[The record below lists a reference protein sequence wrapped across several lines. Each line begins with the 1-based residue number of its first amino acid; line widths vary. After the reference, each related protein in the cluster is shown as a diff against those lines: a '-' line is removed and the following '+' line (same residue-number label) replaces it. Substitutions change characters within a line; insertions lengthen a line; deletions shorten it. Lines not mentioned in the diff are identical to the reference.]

1 MQTLYQLFGLIG
13 AGLVIW
19 LMYRAIKGRPEQFSR
34 DKINQSFFTMGIL
47 GVALIGFVGL
57 LVLLARHT

>member
-1 MQTLYQLFGLIG
+1 MQTLYQLLGLLG

-19 LMYRAIKGRPEQFSR
+19 YLYRVIKGRPDQFSR
-34 DKINQSFFTMGIL
+34 DKINQSFLTMGIL
-47 GVALIGFVGL
+47 GVVLIGFVGL

>member
-1 MQTLYQLFGLIG
+1 MQTFYQLLGMVG

-19 LMYRAIKGRPEQFSR
+19 FMYKTIKGRPEQFSR

-47 GVALIGFVGL
+47 GIVMIGFVGL
-57 LVLLARHT
+57 LVFLVRHT